1 MKPARPAARHRYAR
15 HPDSRRLD
23 DRDATF
29 HAPCMEM
36 NRMDATKL
44 LTEDHKKVRAALA
57 ELAKTSERDT
67 DKREELLG
75 EIALDLEVHTQIE
88 EEIFYP
94 AFRKASG
101 DDENDKLYF
110 EALEEHRAVGDLV
123 LPDLQNTPTSSEK
136 FGGRAKVLKE
146 LVDHHADE
154 EEETMFKR
162 ARKLFSSDEL
172 EKLGKQLASRKEEL
186 IREHAEAE

>member
-1 MKPARPAARHRYAR
+1 
-15 HPDSRRLD
+15 
-23 DRDATF
+23 
-29 HAPCMEM
+29 
-36 NRMDATKL
+36 MDATKL
-44 LTEDHKKVRAALA
+44 LTEDHKKVRKALA
-57 ELAKTSERDT
+57 DLAKTSEQDT

-94 AFRKASG
+94 AFRQACG
-101 DDENDKLYF
+101 DDEDDKLYF
-110 EALEEHRAVGDLV
+110 EALEEHRAVGGLV

-154 EEETMFKR
+154 EEEVMFKR
-162 ARKLFSSDEL
+162 AKKVFSSDEL
-172 EKLGKQLASRKEEL
+172 DELGAQLATRKEAL
-186 IREHAEAE
+186 INEHATAD

>member
-1 MKPARPAARHRYAR
+1 
-15 HPDSRRLD
+15 
-23 DRDATF
+23 
-29 HAPCMEM
+29 
-36 NRMDATKL
+36 MDATKL
-44 LTEDHKKVRAALA
+44 LKEDHEKVRKALA
-57 ELAKTSERDT
+57 DLAKTTEQDT

-94 AFRKASG
+94 AFKKACG
-101 DDENDKLYF
+101 DEEDDKLYF

-154 EEETMFKR
+154 EEDVMFKR
-162 ARKLFSSDEL
+162 ARKVFSSEQLDEL
-172 EKLGKQLASRKEEL
+172 GAQLAERKEEL
-186 IREHAEAE
+186 VREYANAD

>member
-1 MKPARPAARHRYAR
+1 
-15 HPDSRRLD
+15 
-23 DRDATF
+23 
-29 HAPCMEM
+29 
-36 NRMDATKL
+36 MDATKL
-44 LTEDHKKVRAALA
+44 LKEDHVKVRKALA
-57 ELAKTSERDT
+57 DLAKTTEKDT

-94 AFRKASG
+94 AFKKACG
-101 DDENDKLYF
+101 DEEDDKLYF

-162 ARKLFSSDEL
+162 ARKVFSSEQLDEL
-172 EKLGKQLASRKEEL
+172 GAQLAERKEEL
-186 IREHAEAE
+186 VREHATAD

>member
-1 MKPARPAARHRYAR
+1 
-15 HPDSRRLD
+15 
-23 DRDATF
+23 
-29 HAPCMEM
+29 
-36 NRMDATKL
+36 MDATKL
-44 LTEDHKKVRAALA
+44 LKEDHEKVRKALA
-57 ELAKTSERDT
+57 DLTKTTEQDT

-94 AFRKASG
+94 AFKKASG
-101 DDENDKLYF
+101 DEEDDKLYF

-154 EEETMFKR
+154 EEEVMFKR
-162 ARKLFSSDEL
+162 ARKVFSNEQLDEL
-172 EKLGKQLASRKEEL
+172 GAQLAERKEEL
-186 IREHAEAE
+186 VREHATVE

>member
-1 MKPARPAARHRYAR
+1 
-15 HPDSRRLD
+15 
-23 DRDATF
+23 
-29 HAPCMEM
+29 
-36 NRMDATKL
+36 MDATKL
-44 LTEDHKKVRAALA
+44 LKEDHEKVRKALA
-57 ELAKTSERDT
+57 DLAKTTEQDT
-67 DKREELLG
+67 GKREELLG

-94 AFRKASG
+94 AFKKACS
-101 DDENDKLYF
+101 DEEDDKLYF

-154 EEETMFKR
+154 EEETMFPR
-162 ARKLFSSDEL
+162 ARKVFSTDEL
-172 EKLGKQLASRKEEL
+172 EQLGEQLASRKEEL
-186 IREHAEAE
+186 INEHATAD

>member
-1 MKPARPAARHRYAR
+1 
-15 HPDSRRLD
+15 
-23 DRDATF
+23 
-29 HAPCMEM
+29 
-36 NRMDATKL
+36 MDATKL
-44 LTEDHKKVRAALA
+44 LTEDHKKVRTALA

>member
-1 MKPARPAARHRYAR
+1 
-15 HPDSRRLD
+15 
-23 DRDATF
+23 
-29 HAPCMEM
+29 
-36 NRMDATKL
+36 MDATKL
-44 LTEDHKKVRAALA
+44 LKQDHEKVRKALA
-57 ELAKTSERDT
+57 DLARTTEQDA

-94 AFRKASG
+94 AYKKACG
-101 DDENDKLYF
+101 DEENDKLYF

-123 LPDLQNTPTSSEK
+123 LPDLQNTPTRSEK
-136 FGGRAKVLKE
+136 FGGRAKVLKD

-162 ARKLFSSDEL
+162 ARKVFSSEQLEEL
-172 EKLGKQLASRKEEL
+172 GARLAERKEEL
-186 IREHAEAE
+186 VREHATAE

>member
-1 MKPARPAARHRYAR
+1 
-15 HPDSRRLD
+15 
-23 DRDATF
+23 
-29 HAPCMEM
+29 
-36 NRMDATKL
+36 MDATKL
-44 LTEDHKKVRAALA
+44 LTEDHDKVRKALA
-57 ELAKTSERDT
+57 QLAKTSEQDT

-94 AFRKASG
+94 AFRRACG
-101 DDENDKLYF
+101 DSENDKLYF

-154 EEETMFKR
+154 EEETMFPR
-162 ARKLFSSDEL
+162 ARKVFSKEEL
-172 EKLGKQLASRKEEL
+172 DQLGERLASRKEEL
-186 IREHAEAE
+186 INEHATAD

>member
-1 MKPARPAARHRYAR
+1 
-15 HPDSRRLD
+15 
-23 DRDATF
+23 
-29 HAPCMEM
+29 
-36 NRMDATKL
+36 MDATKL
-44 LTEDHKKVRAALA
+44 LTEDHKKVRRALAALA
-57 ELAKTSERDT
+57 KTTGKDA

-94 AFRKASG
+94 AFRKACG
-101 DDENDKLYF
+101 DKDDDKLYF

-154 EEETMFKR
+154 EEETMFPR
-162 ARKLFSSDEL
+162 AKKVFSTDEL
-172 EKLGKQLASRKEEL
+172 EELGRQLSERKDAL
-186 IREHAEAE
+186 IREHATAD

>member
-1 MKPARPAARHRYAR
+1 
-15 HPDSRRLD
+15 
-23 DRDATF
+23 
-29 HAPCMEM
+29 
-36 NRMDATKL
+36 MDATKL
-44 LTEDHKKVRAALA
+44 LKEDHEKVRKALA
-57 ELAKTSERDT
+57 DLAKTTEQDT

-94 AFRKASG
+94 AFKKACG
-101 DDENDKLYF
+101 DEEDDKLYF

-154 EEETMFKR
+154 EEEVMFKR
-162 ARKLFSSDEL
+162 ARKVFSSEQLDEL
-172 EKLGKQLASRKEEL
+172 GAQLAERKEEL
-186 IREHAEAE
+186 VREHATVE

>member
-1 MKPARPAARHRYAR
+1 
-15 HPDSRRLD
+15 
-23 DRDATF
+23 
-29 HAPCMEM
+29 
-36 NRMDATKL
+36 MDATKL
-44 LTEDHKKVRAALA
+44 LKEDHEKVRKALA
-57 ELAKTSERDT
+57 DLTKTTEQDT

-94 AFRKASG
+94 AYKKACG

-136 FGGRAKVLKE
+136 FGGRAKVLKD

-154 EEETMFKR
+154 EEETMFPR
-162 ARKLFSSDEL
+162 ARKVFSSDEL
-172 EKLGKQLASRKEEL
+172 DELGAQLASRKEEL
-186 IREHAEAE
+186 IHEHATAD

>member
-1 MKPARPAARHRYAR
+1 
-15 HPDSRRLD
+15 
-23 DRDATF
+23 
-29 HAPCMEM
+29 
-36 NRMDATKL
+36 MDATKL